1 MRVSIKVGLV
11 EVDVHGDRCS
21 PCRSNKAGTRV
32 GWRERGNRK
41 KRKRGG
47 FGLYTKSRETWR
59 EGNKG
64 GEDGRL
70 GVPSE
75 HTPV

>member
-1 MRVSIKVGLV
+1 MQEQQGRNQGRL
-11 EVDVHGDRCS
+11 E
-21 PCRSNKAGTRV
+21 
-32 GWRERGNRK
+32 RERKQKKAK
-41 KRKRGG
+41 KRGIWAIHQD
-47 FGLYTKSRETWR
+47 KSRETWR

>member
-1 MRVSIKVGLV
+1 MLEQQGRNQGRL
-11 EVDVHGDRCS
+11 E
-21 PCRSNKAGTRV
+21 
-32 GWRERGNRK
+32 RERQQRK
-41 KRKRGG
+41 PERGG
-47 FGLYTKSRETWR
+47 FGLDTKSRETWR

-75 HTPV
+75 HTTAWFARRRG

>member
-1 MRVSIKVGLV
+1 MQEQQGRNQGRLERETKKK
-11 EVDVHGDRCS
+11 
-21 PCRSNKAGTRV
+21 KA
-32 GWRERGNRK
+32 K
-41 KRKRGG
+41 KRGIWAIHQ
-47 FGLYTKSRETWR
+47 EQR